1 LTIDARIF
9 HGEEH
14 HDTISSLVNGWNN
27 SVIRIEDGW
36 PWKVLNSG
44 PKEIVVM
51 VKPSDSKPDYSL
63 SRVVCRN
70 RKAKHEYELS
80 QSLECGI
87 VLHGS
92 EVKSIRNN
100 KISIEEAWV
109 RVQDH
114 EVFLVGCDIA
124 EYPQATYLNHD
135 PKRQRKL
142 LLHRS
147 EIRKFAEVA
156 NQKGLSIVPLEV
168 HLVRGNVKV
177 TIAVGKG
184 LKRHDKREKLKEND
198 ANREMRQ
205 AIRRQND

>member
-1 LTIDARIF
+1 MA
-9 HGEEH
+9 
-14 HDTISSLVNGWNN
+14 
-27 SVIRIEDGW
+27 
-36 PWKVLNSG
+36 
-44 PKEIVVM
+44 
-51 VKPSDSKPDYSL
+51 KPADSKPDYSL

-70 RKAKHEYELS
+70 RRAKHEYDLS
-80 QSLECGI
+80 QSMECGV

-92 EVKSIRNN
+92 EVKSVRNN

-109 RVQDH
+109 RVDEG
-114 EVFLVGCDIA
+114 EVWLVGCDIA

-156 NQKGLSIVPLEV
+156 SQKGLALVPLDV
-168 HLVRGNVKV
+168 HLVRGIVKV
-177 TIAVGKG
+177 SIAVGKG
-184 LKRHDKREKLKEND
+184 LKHHDKRQKLKEND

-205 AIRRQND
+205 AIRRQDD